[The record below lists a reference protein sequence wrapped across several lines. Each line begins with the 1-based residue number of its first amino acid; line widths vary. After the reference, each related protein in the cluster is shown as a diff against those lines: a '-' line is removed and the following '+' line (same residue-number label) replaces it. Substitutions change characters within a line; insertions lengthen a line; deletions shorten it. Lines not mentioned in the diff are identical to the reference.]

1 MKGKRKNTSDIDFGR
16 DKVTVYLT
24 EYEYE
29 RIESVGR
36 GGFNDDRAVK
46 GMLRTFAAI
55 RLYGLAAETTGFVP
69 VHSDI
74 FKKIAGARNYA
85 RYRDALKAGGE
96 EVEADGHEFE
106 VTTVRDSFNDVV
118 KALGE

>member
-1 MKGKRKNTSDIDFGR
+1 MMFYNRQQLAF
-16 DKVTVYLT
+16 

-69 VHSDI
+69 IHSDI

-85 RYRDALKAGGE
+85 RYRDALKAGGCIDYKDAVIGKYE
-96 EVEADGHEFE
+96 EKIQQF
-106 VTTVRDSFNDVV
+106 TINIFFYCISILT
-118 KALGE
+118 